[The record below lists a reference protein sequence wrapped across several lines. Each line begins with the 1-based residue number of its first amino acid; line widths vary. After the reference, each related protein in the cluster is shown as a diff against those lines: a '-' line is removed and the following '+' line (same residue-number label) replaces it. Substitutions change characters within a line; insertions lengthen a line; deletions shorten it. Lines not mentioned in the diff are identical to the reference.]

1 MRFPNRREISAIAD
15 LNDDGKMEFALWDI
29 YYEGNRSAVFE
40 IKNGT
45 PVKVLESECYV

>member
-1 MRFPNRREISAIAD
+1 MHNIYALAD
-15 LNDDGKMEFALWDI
+15 LSGDGKMEFALWEI